1 MELDAV
7 LLSRLQFAFTVSFHI
22 LFPTLSI
29 GMAAFLAVL
38 EGLWLKT
45 GRQEFKHH
53 YHFWAKIFALSFG
66 MGVVSG
72 IVLSYEFGTNFS
84 HFSEVAGNI
93 IGPLMTY
100 EVLTAFF
107 LEAGFLGV
115 MLFGW
120 NKVSPR
126 MHFFSTCMVAV
137 GTMFSA
143 FWILSA
149 NSWMHTPQG
158 AELIDGVFY
167 PVDWFKIVFNP
178 SFPYR
183 LAHMLIASM
192 LTTAFFVAGVSA
204 WYLFKKREQDF
215 AKRSLQMAIFTAA
228 LLAPLQIFVGDLH
241 GLNVL
246 KHQPMKVAAMEGRW
260 DTMSGAPLLLFAI
273 PDQEQQKNHFE
284 IGIPKMASFILKHDA
299 DAEVLGLKE
308 VPRED
313 QPRMSIVFWSF
324 RVMVGIGMGML
335 ALAWLSAF
343 LLRGGKLFNA
353 DKLLGALVLFT
364 PAGFVATLAGWFVV
378 EVGRQPWLVNGLYR
392 TADGASALPAS
403 NIIWSL
409 GSFVAIYS
417 VIFSAFLYYLLLVIR
432 RGPEYHEEKAP
443 ELVPQGPAHPA
454 FMPVTE
460 EEK

>member
-215 AKRSLQMAIFTAA
+215 AKCSLQMAIFTAA

-284 IGIPKMASFILKHDA
+284 IGIPKMASFI
-299 DAEVLGLKE
+299 
-308 VPRED
+308 
-313 QPRMSIVFWSF
+313 F
-324 RVMVGIGMGML
+324 
-335 ALAWLSAF
+335 
-343 LLRGGKLFNA
+343 
-353 DKLLGALVLFT
+353 
-364 PAGFVATLAGWFVV
+364 
-378 EVGRQPWLVNGLYR
+378 
-392 TADGASALPAS
+392 
-403 NIIWSL
+403 
-409 GSFVAIYS
+409 
-417 VIFSAFLYYLLLVIR
+417 
-432 RGPEYHEEKAP
+432 KA
-443 ELVPQGPAHPA
+443 
-454 FMPVTE
+454 
-460 EEK
+460 